1 LICHQSTGT
10 QVAEYFVM
18 RIDGT
23 TSAMAIQ
30 TNRGSDV
37 AAQRTPVSQADLR
50 SAIGRAYAKLNGR
63 PASGK
68 TIDVLTAQASLETGS
83 GTQMY
88 NYNFG
93 GIKGTSPSGQT
104 AHYMTR
110 EVQNGQSI
118 HLQQGFR
125 AYRSLDEG
133 ATDYVTL
140 MQTRFGSAMPAA
152 ERGDLN
158 GFASSLK
165 GAGYYTAPETEYAS
179 ALHALAPNLQTTS
192 TSNVTSET
200 LVFPNDSLAS
210 QDASTVNFPT
220 VDAVSRVLDAVATS
234 SARIAS
240 PIDE

>member
-1 LICHQSTGT
+1 
-10 QVAEYFVM
+10 M

-23 TSAMAIQ
+23 TTAAAIQ
-30 TNRGSDV
+30 GNRSADV

-50 SAIGRAYAKLNGR
+50 SAIGRAYASVNGR

-68 TIDVLTAQASLETGS
+68 TLDVLTAQASLETGR
-83 GTQMY
+83 GAQMY

-93 GIKGTSPSGQT
+93 GIKGQSPSGQT

-110 EVQNGQSI
+110 EVQNGQSV

-125 AYRSLDEG
+125 AYQSLDQG
-133 ATDYVTL
+133 AVDYVTL

-158 GFASSLK
+158 GFASALK

-179 ALHALAPNLQTTS
+179 ALHALAPNLQNTTIN
-192 TSNVTSET
+192 NVSSET
-200 LVFPNDSLAS
+200 LVFPNDPFALQNTSN
-210 QDASTVNFPT
+210 VNLPT